1 MAVYN
6 SVTGNVERMAYAV
19 AEGAKEAG
27 GKVTVK
33 RVEAADPSEIESY
46 DGFAFRVANTLW
58 FCRY

>member
-1 MAVYN
+1 
-6 SVTGNVERMAYAV
+6 MAYAV